1 MKYLSEKTNKAY
13 DSVEELE
20 KAELALEE
28 KNKKALIVKE
38 ERAKAAKEVEEAY
51 NKANEAYKE
60 AKAKL
65 DEFLKKYGSYHTT
78 VNNSNSLFD
87 WFFDSWIF

>member
-1 MKYLSEKTNKAY
+1 MKYFSEKLNKVY
-13 DSVEELE
+13 DTTEELE
-20 KAELALEE
+20 KAELALDE
-28 KNKKALIVKE
+28 KKKKDLVAKE

-51 NKANEAYKE
+51 NKANEAYKD

-65 DEFLKKYGSYHTT
+65 DEFLKKYGSFHTT

-87 WFFDSWIF
+87 WFFENWF